1 MTGKVSRERK
11 AKVLTDG
18 NSECQ
23 DKVPVLVP

>member
-23 DKVPVLVP
+23 DKVPMLVP